1 MKRVSLGIFIAACIV
16 CIYLLMTHK
25 AAPVAIHNNHLPSS
39 GTAIIMTGAAA
50 RIPQQAAMLEEM
62 YDRGML
68 NDVEFISGVSA
79 GALNAVMLNGILSG
93 KITWDEYRNI
103 LFNLK
108 NTDIFL
114 LQENNKLPVNTEP
127 KYRLFK
133 EIVEG
138 RLGYLTIGDLPIM
151 TEISFNRYISLG
163 LGRNVYRM
171 CSRKINAETDT
182 TLRLVDILMATS
194 AIPVAFPPVRIE
206 NVTTIPDARFT
217 DGGVGADNI
226 PFRALLEFQQ
236 FRGYN
241 VSKVY
246 ILSRKASNYGMSEEF
261 HHIGIERKMVIDRSG
276 LPVDNV
282 LKRLLV
288 NRLGAYA
295 RAAPEMLPVSYVWI
309 PDFEQNFLMFNFN
322 NMKEQYMVTREWAKR
337 NDPVPLEDFLL
348 NNKFRRKKSGS

>member
-1 MKRVSLGIFIAACIV
+1 MKKIGSGILVIACLV
-16 CIYLLMTHK
+16 CSFLLLSDHEISGTL
-25 AAPVAIHNNHLPSS
+25 NNNSLPSS

-50 RIPQQAAMLEEM
+50 RIPQQAAMLEVL
-62 YDRGML
+62 YNRGL
-68 NDVEFISGVSA
+68 LKDVAFISGVSA

-93 KITWDEYRNI
+93 KISWDDYRNI

-108 NTDIFL
+108 DSDIFL

-133 EIVEG
+133 EIVED
-138 RLGYLTIGDLPIM
+138 RLGYHTIGDLPIM
-151 TEISFNRYISLG
+151 TEISFNKYISLG

-171 CSRKINAETDT
+171 CSRKINSETDT

-206 NVTTIPDARFT
+206 NTTTIPDVRFT

-226 PFRALLEFQQ
+226 PFRALLEFQE

-246 ILSRKASNYGMSEEF
+246 ILSRKASNYVMRDELQYL
-261 HHIGIERKMVIDRSG
+261 GIERKMVIDRFG

-282 LKRLLV
+282 LKRLMI

-295 RAAPEMLPVSYVWI
+295 RAVPEMLPVSYVWI

-322 NMKEQYMVTREWAKR
+322 NMREQYMVTLEWAEK

-348 NNKFRRKKSGS
+348 NNKFRWKKP

>member
-1 MKRVSLGIFIAACIV
+1 MKRLVAGFFIAACIAS
-16 CIYLLMTHK
+16 IYLLMAHK
-25 AAPVAIHNNHLPSS
+25 ASYVAIDKNLPSS

-62 YDRGML
+62 YDRGL
-68 NDVEFISGVSA
+68 LKDVEFISGVSA

-93 KITWDEYRNI
+93 KITWDEYRDI

-138 RLGYLTIGDLPIM
+138 RLGYYTIGDLPIM
-151 TEISFNRYISLG
+151 TEISFNKFISLG

-171 CSRKINAETDT
+171 CSRKINNETDT
-182 TLRLVDILMATS
+182 TLRLVDIMMATS

-206 NVTTIPDARFT
+206 NVTTIPDVRFT

-226 PFRALLEFQQ
+226 PFRALLEFQE

-246 ILSRKASNYGMSEEF
+246 ILSRKASNNVMSDEF
-261 HHIGIERKMVIDRSG
+261 KYLGIERKIVLDRFG
-276 LPVDNV
+276 LPIDNV
-282 LKRLLV
+282 LKRLMV

-295 RAAPEMLPVSYVWI
+295 RAVPEMVPVSYVWI

-322 NMKEQYMVTREWAKR
+322 NLKEQYLVTREWARK
-337 NDPVPLEDFLL
+337 NDPIPLGDFLIE
-348 NNKFRRKKSGS
+348 NKFRRKKPE